1 MAAGIFS
8 VGFLVFTLMLKV
20 AVPIALGEFRV
31 DREARG
37 DVLDRLPLEPG
48 RA

>member
-1 MAAGIFS
+1 VAAGVFS
-8 VGFLVFTLMLKV
+8 IGFLVFTLMLKV

-31 DREARG
+31 DREVRT

-48 RA
+48 CS